1 MFKATKYITMPN
13 EYSSRELLVLNYI
26 DQHAEATQREL
37 SQHVGMSLGA
47 INLLL
52 KRFIKK
58 GFVKVERLQPNSVKY
73 FLTPAGLANKIER
86 TYGYMVRTFTEINR
100 LRNRVVTVANAVA
113 QSNNA
118 DHLYFFGTQDELHEL
133 IHDLI
138 RTDRFIVRATLCSSV
153 AVLKKD
159 SQQLNG
165 NPVIIWNKDM
175 EERLREAGI
184 EWVNVMGMV

>member
-1 MFKATKYITMPN
+1 MPN